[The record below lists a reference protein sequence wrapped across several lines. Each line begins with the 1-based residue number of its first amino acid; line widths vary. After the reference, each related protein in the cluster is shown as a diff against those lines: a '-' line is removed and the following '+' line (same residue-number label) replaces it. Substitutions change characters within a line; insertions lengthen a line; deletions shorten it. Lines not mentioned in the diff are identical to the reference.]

1 MTSPAPDARVRL
13 DIHPT
18 HASAVIA
25 TVTGPDTAE
34 VVAVL
39 EADAWHTVA
48 EATLVL
54 VRIDREEP
62 HWAQKTADRLT
73 ADGVTVAITAR
84 LQDAID
90 EEWTWAN
97 YPMHWC
103 TREEIREVSDQAQQ
117 IYDAI
122 RHGRLRIHAHAHN
135 GHTTVA
141 VGTYTTGE
149 SIHLHGEDH
158 LRVENYT
165 YGSGQD
171 AQNNALADFGRF
183 HGDAVRPGPA
193 HLTHTEREAD
203 QARQPLPAQPTT
215 TTARQA
221 SVPVYA
227 ADPANA
233 AAVLDRFVTD
243 HPEWD
248 KHHQWSAEA
257 TYALHESLTLRVEL
271 YHGHAPGPQDEMWT
285 LAAYESPVGDRLW
298 HTTATAGTP
307 AGVISTLLDSLTDE
321 HNWSGTYWAAS
332 PISPNRP
339 AMPLAEYSWVEAV
352 TETGVVWMSPDGGC
366 RLQREEHGTWKAT
379 GGRDPHRHSWA
390 VRFSKR
396 TPPEIIQQVAFE
408 LAEGLGPELG
418 APRSPRLRHGY
429 MAPAAG
435 PPISNL
441 HSPTP
446 GRR

>member
-1 MTSPAPDARVRL
+1 MTLPAPDARVRL
-13 DIHPT
+13 DTHPT

-34 VVAVL
+34 VAAVL

-62 HWAQKTADRLT
+62 HWAQRAADRLA
-73 ADGVTVAITAR
+73 ADGVTVDVTPR

-90 EEWTWAN
+90 EAWTWADH
-97 YPMHWC
+97 PMHWC

-122 RHGRLRIHAHAHN
+122 RHGRLRIHAHAHD

-158 LRVENYT
+158 LRVESYI
-165 YGSGQD
+165 YGSGQP
-171 AQNNALADFGRF
+171 AQNNALAEFGQF
-183 HGDAVRPGPA
+183 YGDAVRPGPA
-193 HLTHTEREAD
+193 PLTHTEREAD

-215 TTARQA
+215 TTSRQM

-233 AAVLDRFVTD
+233 PAVLDRFVTD

-248 KHHQWSAEA
+248 KHHQWPAEA

-271 YHGHAPGPQDEMWT
+271 YHGHDLGPRDEMWT

-298 HTTATAGTP
+298 HATATAGTP
-307 AGVISTLLDSLTDE
+307 AGVITTLLASLTDE
-321 HNWSGTYWAAS
+321 HGWSSTRWAAS
-332 PISPNRP
+332 TAHPDRKP
-339 AMPLAEYSWVEAV
+339 ALPLADYSWEETA
-352 TETGVVWMSPDGGC
+352 TETGTVWTSPDGGC
-366 RLQREEHGTWKAT
+366 LLQR
-379 GGRDPHRHSWA
+379 DPSGWNAQGNQSWT
-390 VRFSKR
+390 VRFSQH
-396 TPPEIIQQVAFE
+396 TPREIIQQVVFE
-408 LAEGLGPELG
+408 LAEGHGPRLGTYR
-418 APRSPRLRHGY
+418 APRPATSCP
-429 MAPAAG
+429 APTAR
-435 PPISNL
+435 PPVNGVY
-441 HSPTP
+441 SPTP
-446 GRR
+446 RGR

>member
-1 MTSPAPDARVRL
+1 MTSPAPDAHVRL
-13 DIHPT
+13 DTHPT

-25 TVTGPDTAE
+25 TVTGPDIAE
-34 VVAVL
+34 IVAVL

-73 ADGVTVAITAR
+73 AHGVTVAITPR

-117 IYDAI
+117 IHDAI
-122 RHGRLRIHAHAHN
+122 RHGRLRIHAHAHD

-165 YGSGQD
+165 YGSGPD
-171 AQNNALADFGRF
+171 AQNAALTDFGQF

-193 HLTHTEREAD
+193 PLTRTEREAD
-203 QARQPLPAQPTT
+203 QARRPLPAHPTT
-215 TTARQA
+215 TTSRQV

-233 AAVLDRFVTD
+233 PAVLDRFVTD

-248 KHHQWSAEA
+248 KHHQWPAEA

-271 YHGHAPGPQDEMWT
+271 YHAHAPGPQDEMWT
-285 LAAYESPVGDRLW
+285 VAAYESPVGDRLW
-298 HTTATAGTP
+298 HATATAGTP
-307 AGVISTLLDSLTDE
+307 AAVITTLLGTLTDE
-321 HNWSGTYWAAS
+321 HDWSSTPWATSTAQ
-332 PISPNRP
+332 PDRKP
-339 AMPLAEYSWVEAV
+339 ALPLADYSWQETA
-352 TETGVVWMSPDGGC
+352 TETAAVWTSPDGDC
-366 RLQREEHGTWKAT
+366 RLQRNQSGWEAGN
-379 GGRDPHRHSWA
+379 HSWS
-390 VRFSKR
+390 VRFSR
-396 TPPEIIQQVAFE
+396 HTPPEIIQQVVFE
-408 LAEGLGPELG
+408 LAEGLGPRLG
-418 APRSPRLRHGY
+418 TPRTSRPPTPCPASPAR
-429 MAPAAG
+429 
-435 PPISNL
+435 PPVRGV

-446 GRR
+446 RGR

>member
-1 MTSPAPDARVRL
+1 MTSPVPGGQVRL
-13 DIHPT
+13 DTHPT

-34 VVAVL
+34 IVAVL

-73 ADGVTVAITAR
+73 ADGVTVAVTPR
-84 LQDAID
+84 LQEAID

-117 IYDAI
+117 IHDAI
-122 RHGRLRIHAHAHN
+122 RHERLQIHAHAHD

-171 AQNNALADFGRF
+171 AKSEALTDFRRF

-193 HLTHTEREAD
+193 PLTRTEREAD
-203 QARQPLPAQPTT
+203 QARRPLPAQPTT
-215 TTARQA
+215 TTSRQV

-233 AAVLDRFVTD
+233 PAVLDRFVTD
-243 HPEWD
+243 HPGWD
-248 KHHQWSAEA
+248 KHHQWPAEA

-271 YHGHAPGPQDEMWT
+271 YHGHALGPQDEMWT
-285 LAAYESPVGDRLW
+285 IAAYESPVGDRLW
-298 HTTATAGTP
+298 HATATAGTP
-307 AGVISTLLDSLTDE
+307 DGVISTLLDSLTDE
-321 HNWSGTYWAAS
+321 HDWSSTPWAAS
-332 PISPNRP
+332 TAHPDRKP
-339 AMPLAEYSWVEAV
+339 ALPLADYSWEATT
-352 TETGVVWMSPDGGC
+352 TETGSVWTSPEGDC
-366 RLQREEHGTWKAT
+366 RLQRSQSGWEAQGNQ
-379 GGRDPHRHSWA
+379 SWT
-390 VRFSKR
+390 VRFSR
-396 TPPEIIQQVAFE
+396 HAPPEIIQQVVFE
-408 LAEGLGPELG
+408 LAEGLGPRLG
-418 APRSPRLRHGY
+418 TSLTPRPPAPCPAPRAARP
-429 MAPAAG
+429 PASG
-435 PPISNL
+435 V

-446 GRR
+446 RGR